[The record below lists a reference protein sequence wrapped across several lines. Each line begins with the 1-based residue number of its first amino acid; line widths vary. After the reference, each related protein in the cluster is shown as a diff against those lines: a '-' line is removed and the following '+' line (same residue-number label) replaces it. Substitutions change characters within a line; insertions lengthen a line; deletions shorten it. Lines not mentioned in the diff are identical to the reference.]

1 MSVRKICFCGFL
13 PKFSSLDVNVCVLWW
28 CTIVPFVS
36 STQLDGKS
44 CWNFRTTARA
54 RGGETMMTVKKKVVI
69 PCSVIVFLAVYKV
82 GMRERQRERERRKGD
97 AMWQL
102 CKMFVYEKLKP
113 DQREREWERES
124 QAEGMTWLSQ
134 WQHANTFIKW
144 KIWKCKV
151 SSTFC
156 HWVDIHF

>member
-113 DQREREWERES
+113 DQREREREPS
-124 QAEGMTWLSQ
+124 RRYDMTKSMTACEHVYQ
-134 WQHANTFIKW
+134 MENMKM
-144 KIWKCKV
+144 
-151 SSTFC
+151 
-156 HWVDIHF
+156 